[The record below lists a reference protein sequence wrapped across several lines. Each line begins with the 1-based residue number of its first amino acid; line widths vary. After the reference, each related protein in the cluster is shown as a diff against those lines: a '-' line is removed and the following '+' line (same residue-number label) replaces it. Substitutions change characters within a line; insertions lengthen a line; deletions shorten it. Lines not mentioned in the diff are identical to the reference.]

1 MKNNPLRAMV
11 WALLNDDIRAGVAEL
26 TASDSD
32 RVIALLG
39 GAIVEEQ
46 LLQSI
51 HLRLRHSSVQQIV
64 FKPTGGPLGG
74 FTPKID
80 LRYLLHMYEKAERKA
95 LIGIAEIR
103 NVFAHKLTIASIE
116 AEDNGLERGLEKLT
130 LHSRYARYP
139 APFWQGDSDYEVE
152 KPTSKR
158 ETLITNIK
166 VLLVLLMRDMY
177 LHQAYTNFP
186 VPLPTTKEE
195 RHALPPT
202 SVELS
207 GQP

>member
-1 MKNNPLRAMV
+1 VNDNPLRAMV
-11 WALLNDDIRAGVAEL
+11 WALLNEGIRAGVAEL

-51 HLRLRHSSVQQIV
+51 HLRLRHSAVQQIV
-64 FKPTGGPLGG
+64 FKPTGALGG

-80 LRYLLHMYEKAERKA
+80 LGYLLHMYEKPERTA

-103 NVFAHKLTIASIE
+103 NVFAHKLTIPSFE
-116 AEDNGLERGLEKLT
+116 TKDNGLDRGLEKLT
-130 LHSRYARYP
+130 LHLRYAKYP
-139 APFWQGDSDYEVE
+139 APFWQGDSEYDVE
-152 KPTSKR
+152 KPTNKR

-166 VLLVLLMRDMY
+166 ILLVLLMRDMY
-177 LHQAYTNFP
+177 LHQPYTNLP
-186 VPLPTTKEE
+186 VPLPATKEE

-202 SVELS
+202 SLDIS
-207 GQP
+207 AQS